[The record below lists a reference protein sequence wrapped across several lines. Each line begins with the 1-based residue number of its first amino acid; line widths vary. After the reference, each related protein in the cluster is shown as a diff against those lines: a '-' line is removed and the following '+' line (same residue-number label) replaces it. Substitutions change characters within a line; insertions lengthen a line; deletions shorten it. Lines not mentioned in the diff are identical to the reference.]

1 MSLFPL
7 VVIPAGVAVAAALP
21 GTATP
26 KNTAPTNQAPNGGA
40 LVSTGAASSGSTV
53 GTVIGTRRIP
63 VGSLAKRQLISGANV
78 TGVVG
83 VSTGL
88 WGDAAPNSSVIDA
101 ALQEK
106 LDLVKRYGQAAY
118 DRMTKEAKEA
128 AAREVSEQ
136 LGIDPPL
143 DGTET
148 WETIAK
154 VAGGAAGAAALG
166 WIPGGAAV
174 GAVVGAYLGVKLE
187 ELISKNADEI
197 KAWFAGK
204 WEGIEDWVQGVGG
217 DIEQGTK
224 DAIDWIGGWF

>member
-7 VVIPAGVAVAAALP
+7 VVIPAGVAIAAAMP

-26 KNTAPTNQAPNGGA
+26 ARTAPTNQAPNGGV

-53 GTVIGTRRIP
+53 GTIIGSRRIP
-63 VGSLAKRQLISGANV
+63 VGSLAKRRLISGMNA

-83 VSTGL
+83 TSTGM

-106 LDLVKRYGQAAY
+106 LDLVNRYGQAAY
-118 DRMTKEAKEA
+118 DKMAQEAKEA
-128 AAREVSEQ
+128 AARAVSEE
-136 LGIDPPL
+136 LGLDPPL

-154 VAGGAAGAAALG
+154 VTGGAVGAAALG
-166 WIPGGAAV
+166 WIPGGAAL

-187 ELISKNADEI
+187 ELISKNSDEI
-197 KAWFAGK
+197 KAWFSGK
-204 WEGIEDWVQGVGG
+204 WDGIESWVTGVGS
-217 DIEQGTK
+217 DIEDGTR
-224 DAIDWIGGWF
+224 DVIDYIGGWF